1 MNDNSPLNA
10 FAPMIHT
17 VGDAVRWACVLEATA
32 PKPGNVHPGREF
44 DDLSFAHFAQ
54 AAEIA
59 AVQLTR
65 TDLGWGQRIESTV
78 VQTRRVTGTNV
89 NLGIA
94 LLIAPLAEAVMRT
107 NFLASVGDQSPWSRF
122 QSVTNVLSS
131 ISVRQSRAVFRA
143 IAHAMA
149 GGMNPSDESDDLEM
163 DVHDD
168 RANHDDLMAAMRLA
182 SKRDGIAR
190 EYVNGF
196 DGLLHQMTP
205 LLKHCIDETGDT
217 IQGICLAQHRW
228 LQENTD
234 SLIGRKCGT
243 EIALN
248 VRQWFRE
255 TDCESPSSIRTLDE
269 RLRSDGN
276 RLNPGTTADLLAAA
290 LFVLLC
296 PTPLQSERSA

>member
-1 MNDNSPLNA
+1 
-10 FAPMIHT
+10 MIRT
-17 VGDAVRWACVLEATA
+17 VGDAIRWACVLEATA

-59 AVQLTR
+59 AVQLSR

-78 VQTRRVTGTNV
+78 VQTRRTTGTNV

-94 LLIAPLAEAVMRT
+94 LLIAPLVEAVT
-107 NFLASVGDQSPWSRF
+107 QTDYSASADATSPWWRF
-122 QSVTNVLSS
+122 DSVESVLSS

-182 SKRDGIAR
+182 SDRDAIAR
-190 EYVNGF
+190 EYASGF
-196 DGLLHQMTP
+196 DSLLHQMTP
-205 LLKHCIDETGDT
+205 LLKQCIDETGGT

-234 SLIGRKCGT
+234 SLIARKCGSDV
-243 EIALN
+243 ASK

-255 TDCESPSSIRTLDE
+255 ADFENPSSIRTLDE

-296 PTPLQSERSA
+296 PTPLQSERPA